1 VPACFFRI
9 AALQLQE
16 SQKPM
21 QSLFEWLY
29 AQPHLLTIS
38 QIALDLA
45 LIVLVLVFFM
55 RRPKSIVIPGREEL
69 LASFDRII
77 QETKEIADVF
87 DTNLQ
92 ERQALIQQ
100 VLVQLDAR
108 LEEAR
113 STVEQLQTV
122 QSALAQ
128 TTPQD
133 VPNRNADQQEILRLA
148 RQGLD
153 ADSIA
158 QRTRKPRGEVELILK
173 LHRMSKR

>member
-1 VPACFFRI
+1 MQAMFDW
-9 AALQLQE
+9 LQ
-16 SQKPM
+16 
-21 QSLFEWLY
+21 
-29 AQPHLLTIS
+29 AQPHLLTIA

-45 LIVLVLVFFM
+45 LLVLVLVFIT
-55 RRPKSIVIPGREEL
+55 RRPKSILIPGREEL

-77 QETKEIADVF
+77 QETNEIASVF

-113 STVEQLQTV
+113 KTIEQLQTV
-122 QSALAQ
+122 QTAL
-128 TTPQD
+128 PQ
-133 VPNRNADQQEILRLA
+133 NSLQETSTRGAEQQEILRLA

-153 ADSIA
+153 ADAIA
-158 QRTRKPRGEVELILK
+158 QRIRKPRGEVELILR
-173 LHRMSKR
+173 LHRLSKQ